1 MKEMIVLKKELLDFL
16 EANNNFGLEQ
26 PEEMVDSYISIYK
39 DQKEMTFQLE
49 AQLLINRFYELEID
63 GQKMDYD
70 IAVKCVKITA
80 EVIIKSGQLHFS
92 EDRLYWKCVKKKCDL
107 LHSKEHL
114 QATLERS
121 ETKYSNSE
129 SE

>member
-39 DQKEMTFQLE
+39 DQKEMNFELE

-70 IAVKCVKITA
+70 IAVKCAKITA

>member
-1 MKEMIVLKKELLDFL
+1 MELKKELLDFL

-49 AQLLINRFYELEID
+49 AQLLINRFYELETD
-63 GQKMDYD
+63 GKKMDYD
-70 IAVKCVKITA
+70 TAVECAKITA
-80 EVIIKSGQLHFS
+80 ETIIKSGQLHLS
-92 EDRLYWKCVKKKCDL
+92 EDRLYWKCVKKQCDL

-114 QATLERS
+114 QASLES
-121 ETKYSNSE
+121 AETKYSNSE